1 MNLEKIVLD
10 LCSYSDEQEWFEFKK
25 TNYPSW
31 DATKSIYISKS
42 EISQLLGISTTS
54 IDKNIAFLRKNGYIE
69 RVGKTKGG
77 YWKVL
82 K

>member
-1 MNLEKIVLD
+1 MKKNGLNSRRQTILLEM
-10 LCSYSDEQEWFEFKK
+10 QQ
-25 TNYPSW
+25 NP
-31 DATKSIYISKS
+31 YISKS

>member
-1 MNLEKIVLD
+1 MQQN
-10 LCSYSDEQEWFEFKK
+10 
-25 TNYPSW
+25 P
-31 DATKSIYISKS
+31 YISKS